1 MPRERD
7 NQSSQVK
14 SRRRTGTQR
23 LRRQDTSHKKTA
35 TCIKSSG
42 RCAELLGGSPS
53 WGVGVEPTMEQR
65 AEPRDS
71 RDPGR
76 ISPEG
81 CRLQPSGI
89 EDELNSLALEQSPRS
104 PCMHKR

>member
-1 MPRERD
+1 MHQE
-7 NQSSQVK
+7 
-14 SRRRTGTQR
+14 
-23 LRRQDTSHKKTA
+23 LRSLRQ
-35 TCIKSSG
+35 
-42 RCAELLGGSPS
+42 LLGGSRS
-53 WGVGVEPTMEQR
+53 WGVGVEPMEQR

>member
-1 MPRERD
+1 M
-7 NQSSQVK
+7 
-14 SRRRTGTQR
+14 
-23 LRRQDTSHKKTA
+23 
-35 TCIKSSG
+35 
-42 RCAELLGGSPS
+42 
-53 WGVGVEPTMEQR
+53 EPTMEQR